1 MKNGNVYFKKKF
13 LYNRHH
19 IIEAREKKQEHA
31 QLYNGGDALLTE
43 FYMYCKQYFNTQM
56 VHLNTHLL

>member
-19 IIEAREKKQEHA
+19 IIEAEKKKQEHA
-31 QLYNGGDALLTE
+31 QLYNGGGALLTE
-43 FYMYCKQYFNTQM
+43 FYMFQYTTGPS
-56 VHLNTHLL
+56 THIYYYS